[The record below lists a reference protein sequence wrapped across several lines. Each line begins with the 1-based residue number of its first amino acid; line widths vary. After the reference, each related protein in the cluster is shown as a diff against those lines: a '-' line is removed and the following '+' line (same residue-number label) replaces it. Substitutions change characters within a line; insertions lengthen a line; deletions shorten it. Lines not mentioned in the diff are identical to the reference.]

1 MYHLVP
7 LASNHLASIRLAAN
21 HLVSIH
27 LASNNIVQQLKQ
39 SPLWPSTTELI
50 LGLVGF
56 IVVFGGLGKVL
67 LPRIQKTLEERTE
80 AIEGGLKKAE
90 DTQAEA
96 NRQLTLYREQLDEA
110 RHESARLREE
120 AREQGA
126 QILAELR
133 AQGEAEKARLV
144 ESAQAQIDAEL
155 QQARNALRREVG
167 DMATELA
174 SRIVGESLR
183 DEARQSRVIDRFL
196 DELEGTGEQAAE
208 LRAGH

>member
-1 MYHLVP
+1 VMYH
-7 LASNHLASIRLAAN
+7 HLAPMAGVIGQ
-21 HLVSIH
+21 V
-27 LASNNIVQQLKQ
+27 KD
-39 SPLWPSTTELI
+39 SPLWPQTTELI
-50 LGLVGF
+50 MGLIGF
-56 IVVFGGLGKVL
+56 VVVFGVLGKLL

-90 DTQAEA
+90 ETQAEA
-96 NRQLTLYREQLDEA
+96 TKQLAAYREQLDAA
-110 RHESARLREE
+110 RHDAARLREE
-120 AREQGA
+120 AKEQGA

-155 QQARNALRREVG
+155 QQARNTLRRQVG

-174 SRIVGESLR
+174 SRIVGESLQ
-183 DEARQSRVIDRFL
+183 DEARQSRVVDRFL
-196 DELEGTGEQAAE
+196 DELDTTGERAAQ